1 MKKLLFFSLMLMMF
15 GNIRAENLTLSVA
28 PTPVGEWRFDDPNNL
43 GAATIGNPLVAYG
56 DKITAVSGPAEAD
69 GAVRVGV
76 GSYYILTHGIAPNNG
91 SCVNTYSFV
100 FDFKVSQL
108 GKWYSFLQTNPA
120 NPIDNDAEL
129 FINQIGNIGVSA
141 TGYTSQPI
149 YENTWNRMAVV
160 VNNGSEF
167 SIYMNGVKRLTG
179 NVQSID
185 GRFSL
190 DPTALLF
197 ADNDGEDNE
206 IDVARVLLYN
216 TALTEADVKSLGWY
230 ELPARTPR
238 LFASKPYIQN
248 VTPTSATIMWE
259 SDSSKPGTVNYGT
272 STAFG
277 NTATATVTPS
287 GAYTYIQKA
296 VLPSLQE
303 STIYYFQAITDGTP
317 AKEQTLKTATTNVNI
332 SFKVGIWGDS
342 HYTNPFSGMAS
353 YLVNNLNVDFCVTS
367 GDVSNSGG
375 NDSVDLR
382 KIFIY
387 NVLDIIGSKVPF
399 YESFGNHDVGGGNLI
414 RHYVEQPTDYN
425 SDASKVS
432 GSYAYV
438 YGNSVFITID
448 WNRYDTDLAPNG
460 WLETFLKSP
469 VSRQAKF
476 RFIFIHCPPFLE
488 RWQGAE
494 QSVVK
499 TNIPLLSKKYGVTA
513 VFSGHMHGYERGVLD
528 GVQYITQGGCSYLD
542 VNESVGPII
551 YPHIIVGT
559 NKPNNPA
566 DFNNGLTNHLLT
578 LEITPETATSKL
590 HYFDAS
596 GNYIGIIESVEMTPR
611 ASEDPTAVNST
622 TAFDF
627 SISPNP
633 TKGIVKINAPEN
645 FNVTVFNL
653 QGNKVFSKCNVSP
666 ESEINLSDLS
676 QGLYLL
682 KLEAGQKA
690 FTKAIALQ

>member
-1 MKKLLFFSLMLMMF
+1 MKKLLFFSFMLMMF
-15 GNIRAENLTLSVA
+15 GNIWAKNLILSDA

-43 GAATIGNPLVAYG
+43 GAATIGNPLVPYG
-56 DKITAVSGPAEAD
+56 NTITAVSGPTETD
-69 GAVRVGV
+69 GAVRVGI

-91 SCVNTYSFV
+91 SCVNAYSFV
-100 FDFKVSQL
+100 FDFKVSLL

-120 NPIDNDAEL
+120 NDNDAEL
-129 FINQIGNIGVSA
+129 FIGQIGNIGVSA
-141 TGYTSQPI
+141 TGYTSQSI
-149 YENTWNRMAVV
+149 YGNTWNRMAVV
-160 VNNGSEF
+160 VNNGSEY
-167 SIYMNGVKRLTG
+167 SIYINGVKRLTG

-190 DPTALLF
+190 EPTALLF

-216 TALTEADVKSLGWY
+216 SALTETDVKSLGGY
-230 ELPARTPR
+230 EQPARTPR

-272 STAFG
+272 STASG
-277 NTATATVTPS
+277 NTVTASLTPS

-296 VLPSLQE
+296 ILPSLQE
-303 STIYYFQAITDGTP
+303 STTYYFQANTDGTT
-317 AKEQTLKTATTNVNI
+317 AQEQTLKTATTNVDMP
-332 SFKVGIWGDS
+332 FKVGIWGDS
-342 HYTNPFSGMAS
+342 HYTNPFSVMAS

-367 GDVSNSGG
+367 GDVSNNG
-375 NDSVDLR
+375 NDSVDVR
-382 KIFIY
+382 KIFIS
-387 NVLDIIGSKVPF
+387 NVLNIVGSKVPF
-399 YESFGNHDVGGGNLI
+399 YESFGNHDVAGGNLI
-414 RHYVEQPTDYN
+414 RHYVEQPTDFN

-448 WNRYDTDLAPNG
+448 WNRYEADLAPNG

-476 RFIFIHCPPFLE
+476 RFIFIHCPPFME

-494 QSVVK
+494 QSFVK

-528 GVQYITQGGCSYLD
+528 GVQYITQGGASYLD
-542 VNESVGPII
+542 INESVGPTI
-551 YPHIIVGT
+551 YPHIVVGT

-566 DFNNGLTNHLLT
+566 NFNNGLTNHLLT
-578 LEITPETATSKL
+578 LEITSTTATSKL

-596 GNYIGIIESVEMTPR
+596 GNYIGVIESVEMAPR
-611 ASEDPTAVNST
+611 DPESTDISSPSE
-622 TAFDF
+622 FGF
-627 SISPNP
+627 SISPNS
-633 TKGIVKINAPEN
+633 TKGILKINAPDN
-645 FNVTVFNL
+645 FNVIVFNL
-653 QGNKVFSKCNVSP
+653 QGIKVFSKYNVSP
-666 ESEINLSDLS
+666 DSDINLSDLS
-676 QGLYLL
+676 QGLYLV
-682 KLEAGQKA
+682 KLQSGKEA
-690 FTKAIALQ
+690 FTKTIIIQ